1 MLGKV
6 NAELRQYTS
15 VNKKAADQYGSF
27 KEEVEE
33 LKKRRQEM
41 DASESAGGLAELACA
56 LAAPESSFCLGSSS
70 ELSSCWRVGAWAVC
84 GFRLIEQ
91 APLPAIQ
98 SSKK

>member
-41 DASESAGGLAELACA
+41 DASESAGGLLTRAVVWQSWLVLWLLLKVA
-56 LAAPESSFCLGSSS
+56 S
-70 ELSSCWRVGAWAVC
+70 AWAQV
-84 GFRLIEQ
+84 L
-91 APLPAIQ
+91 
-98 SSKK
+98 S